1 MGKWQIWFM
10 IGSGI
15 YLILMALVMLRK
27 KDDRI
32 RKTIGIYNMIIG
44 IFSIIGAGVILSKPS
59 GLDSIFKVYM
69 IVMLSSFIIFSL
81 LRFIANRGRKYE

>member
-1 MGKWQIWFM
+1 MGKWQLWFM

-15 YLILMALVMLRK
+15 YLILMGLVMLRK

-32 RKTIGIYNMIIG
+32 RKTIGLYNSTIG
-44 IFSIIGAGVILSKPS
+44 IFSIIGAVVILAKPS

-81 LRFIANRGRKYE
+81 LRFIGSRG